1 MYHMGTLSIVAT
13 PIGNLEDISLR
24 AMRTLYS
31 ADVIAC
37 EDTRRAGALLH
48 ELGVRYTEVLTALR
62 IDPAKTPRFIR
73 YDDHTE
79 QQVAPEIIALVENG
93 TNVAL
98 ISDAGTP
105 LINDPGFV
113 LVNAAK
119 KRGIPVIGV
128 PGASAILTALTVSGL
143 PSNTFTYLG
152 YPPEKQGNRVRL
164 LHTIADIATKEPT
177 TFVFY
182 VSPHKLTD
190 VLADMQQ
197 VFGENQRITVARE
210 LTKRYEEIWTGTM
223 KDAQTHFAEPKG
235 EFVLLFR
242 P

>member
-24 AMRTLYS
+24 ALKVLFT

-37 EDTRRAGALLH
+37 EDTRRAGSLLH
-48 ELGVRYTEVLTALR
+48 ELGVRYPEVLIALG
-62 IDPAKTPRFIR
+62 IDAARTPRFIR

-79 QQVAPEIIALVENG
+79 QQGAPEIIALVENG
-93 TNVAL
+93 SDVAL

-105 LINDPGFV
+105 LINDPGYV
-113 LVNAAK
+113 LVNAAR
-119 KRGIPVIGV
+119 KRGIPVIGI

-143 PSNTFTYLG
+143 PANTFTYLG

-164 LHTIADIATKEPT
+164 LHSLKEIATKEPT

-182 VSPHKLTD
+182 VSPHKLWGM
-190 VLADMQQ
+190 LADMDE
-197 VFGENQRITVARE
+197 VFGESQGITVARE
-210 LTKRYEEIWTGTM
+210 LTKRYEEVWTGSV

-242 P
+242 R